1 MQKLTVFSAI
11 LSLSIILVIGD
22 LVSHDYL
29 EDETSLP
36 NVEEL
41 LEEVEEIEESP
52 ELIPEETI
60 DSSIETSEETL
71 PVEVPTE
78 TPIEEPDLLEEVVDL
93 SSETTDLNVLV
104 PILSESL
111 LLESGFFDPV
121 LKDTIFSGYV
131 FQFLPFADADAFVYQ
146 WNLFDGESF
155 VGSIYEIKYPNETAS
170 FQGYLALRQA
180 ASDQSTGT
188 VNEVNNYKDASFYFN
203 HETKSQTVH
212 LVIRSGKNVYAFE
225 YAHRD
230 HDSMKLLFDLL
241 P

>member
-29 EDETSLP
+29 NKENTQEI
-36 NVEEL
+36 VEEA
-41 LEEVEEIEESP
+41 LEEIDTIESSEEPSVEF
-52 ELIPEETI
+52 PEE
-60 DSSIETSEETL
+60 DL
-71 PVEVPTE
+71 
-78 TPIEEPDLLEEVVDL
+78 TPIEDLEPEEEEVDL
-93 SSETTDLNVLV
+93 SSESTDLKVLV
-104 PILSESL
+104 PILSEAL

-131 FQFLPFADADAFVYQ
+131 FQFLPFSDADAFVYQ
-146 WNLFDGESF
+146 WNLFNGESF

-180 ASDQSTGT
+180 GAAQKVGS

-203 HETKSQTVH
+203 HDTKSQTVH
-212 LVIRSGKNVYAFE
+212 LVIRSGSNVYAFE
-225 YAHRD
+225 YAHRE
-230 HDSMKLLFDLL
+230 HDSMKNLFDLL